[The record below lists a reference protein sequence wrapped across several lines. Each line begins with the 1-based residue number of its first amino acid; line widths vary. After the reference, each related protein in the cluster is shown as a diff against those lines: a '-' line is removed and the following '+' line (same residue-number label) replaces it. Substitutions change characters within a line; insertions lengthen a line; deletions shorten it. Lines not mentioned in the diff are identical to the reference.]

1 MRLSDVDDND
11 GDNEIG
17 EEETMPNKS
26 KSVSFSDSGDIEQC
40 LMLLTMKA
48 DYVFIIYSKV
58 TVLFLYTE
66 VAHTTL

>member
-1 MRLSDVDDND
+1 MTN
-11 GDNEIG
+11 
-17 EEETMPNKS
+17 TS
-26 KSVSFSDSGDIEQC
+26 KSVSFSDSGDIEQY

-48 DYVFIIYSKV
+48 DYVFIIYSTV